1 MPEANEVHP
10 KSSPQTLNVNFTRQ
24 WSIVRPRLY
33 RHLESQYVDS
43 FFKDGS
49 LRLSSFAHFAKH
61 PDERLR
67 DTGEGRGSRFGLGP
81 HATIAV
87 FGGRGM
93 DCYVLCATLHNTEDV
108 RRQFGS
114 DSCIAIDDILSF
126 ANAVSLKIPYFSS
139 GFEGPV
145 IYQDDTTIKKN
156 IGAMKAEELT
166 ERYKNP
172 DGTVRMDMI
181 QEVARMAGGIEEY
194 FVKHSQH
201 ARECEYRLL
210 WATGGNVEP
219 FIDIKV
225 PDAIRFCRRGTKE
238 N

>member
-1 MPEANEVHP
+1 
-10 KSSPQTLNVNFTRQ
+10 
-24 WSIVRPRLY
+24 
-33 RHLESQYVDS
+33 
-43 FFKDGS
+43 
-49 LRLSSFAHFAKH
+49 
-61 PDERLR
+61 
-67 DTGEGRGSRFGLGP
+67 
-81 HATIAV
+81 
-87 FGGRGM
+87 
-93 DCYVLCATLHNTEDV
+93 
-108 RRQFGS
+108 
-114 DSCIAIDDILSF
+114 
-126 ANAVSLKIPYFSS
+126 VSLKIPYFTS